1 VNESANADE
10 TGVHS
15 EFQNLIVRFAED
27 GAMAKITRF

>member
-1 VNESANADE
+1 MPQSDIAYA

-15 EFQNLIVRFAED
+15 EFQNLRVRFAED